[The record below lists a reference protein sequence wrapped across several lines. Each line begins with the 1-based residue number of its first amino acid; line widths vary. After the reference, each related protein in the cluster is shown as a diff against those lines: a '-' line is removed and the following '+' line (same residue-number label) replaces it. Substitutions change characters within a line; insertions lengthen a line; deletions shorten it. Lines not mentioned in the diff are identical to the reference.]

1 MITERLVEM
10 RKAAKL
16 VSEGKS
22 DQEAAEAVGVSVA
35 QIQRWRQN
43 NPRFQRNLALRRTDP
58 DRAATMD
65 ALAKLGEE
73 LEKQADEKPGSELS
87 TPEDDI
93 PPVTD
98 AGASLTM
105 PQRAAIELLISG
117 VSVTEVAKSVGVNR
131 STIARWKREDAFA
144 HEYAIRTQEA
154 LTELRARM
162 PGMLNMAID
171 VLQTQLREGDPGIAL
186 ELLRLAFRHGASTSA
201 TPNTLAPPRVISLE
215 DAERG
220 EDEGSTPGP
229 AQGEPRV
236 FEASKA
242 NTAKDG

>member
-43 NPRFQRNLALRRTDP
+43 NPRFQRNVALRRSDP

-65 ALAKLGEE
+65 AIAELGEE
-73 LEKQADEKPGSELS
+73 IEKRADEKPESELS

-105 PQRAAIELLISG
+105 PQRAAIELIISG
-117 VSVTEVAKSVGVNR
+117 LSVTEVAKSVGVNR